1 MTTADGSAGGGGGG
15 GVVLLLLLLPV
26 IMVNKSIQN
35 TYKKF
40 RFFMNTLACQSSK
53 KTIIGYG
60 RERNGKKE
68 ENGT

>member
-1 MTTADGSAGGGGGG
+1 MTTADGSAAGGGG

-35 TYKKF
+35 TYEKF
-40 RFFMNTLACQSSK
+40 RIFMNTLACQSSK
-53 KTIIGYG
+53 KNNSWIWK
-60 RERNGKKE
+60 REKWNKE